1 MKRDINDVKIIILER
16 FEHTSTLTLKQLVD
30 QTFDICKEKFYPDIV
45 YDRHYNRMAL
55 RMGRYMKHNHP
66 VFERE
71 KIGNVYHYTINE
83 RGLERLKQLRTV
95 FRFFGV
101 YRLKREGTQLLV
113 KTKSGN
119 YAVNGAILPYAH
131 LFCDVPMEKLKM
143 YVGLL

>member
-1 MKRDINDVKIIILER
+1 MNDVKIIVLEA
-16 FEHTSTLTLKQLVD
+16 FEKENTLTMRQLTD
-30 QTFDICKEKFYPDIV
+30 QTYEIYMNKFGGESTYTN
-45 YDRHYNRMAL
+45 HYYRIANIL
-55 RMGRYMKHNHP
+55 SKYMKHKHP
-66 VFERE
+66 VFKRE
-71 KIGNVYHYTINE
+71 KIGNVYQYTING

-119 YAVNGAILPYAH
+119 YAVNPVILPYAP